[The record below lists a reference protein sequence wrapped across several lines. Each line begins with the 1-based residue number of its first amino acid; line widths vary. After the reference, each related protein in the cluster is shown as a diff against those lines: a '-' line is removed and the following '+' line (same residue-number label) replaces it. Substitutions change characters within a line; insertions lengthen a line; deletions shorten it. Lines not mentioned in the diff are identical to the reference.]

1 MAPSKRSV
9 SKTESRQRQKPKR
22 KKNPRQAKRTT
33 AGSAP
38 EVMFSLEQPQRIS
51 YGTDSS
57 SDDSDDDAGDNGA
70 TRIGQ
75 PYRAP
80 SRAHGGPRSPNVYL
94 LQCSGQSLRDEKGQ
108 EHPAR
113 LLPAQ

>member
-1 MAPSKRSV
+1 MFKPSTPASKVTPKMAPSKRSV
-9 SKTESRQRQKPKR
+9 SKTESRLRQKPKR

-75 PYRAP
+75 PCRAP
-80 SRAHGGPRSPNVYL
+80 SSAHGGPRSPNVYL
-94 LQCSGQSLRDEKGQ
+94 
-108 EHPAR
+108 P
-113 LLPAQ
+113 